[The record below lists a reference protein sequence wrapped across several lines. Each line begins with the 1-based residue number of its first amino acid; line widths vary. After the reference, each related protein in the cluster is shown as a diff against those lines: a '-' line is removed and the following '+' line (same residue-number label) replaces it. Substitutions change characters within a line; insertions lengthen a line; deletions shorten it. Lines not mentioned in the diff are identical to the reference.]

1 MNHEDL
7 TLYFALGVSILNILA
22 IPWILD
28 LLKVERGKRR
38 EFMRELQILKGRVL
52 VLEATSVVLK
62 DKFDKVQDCLGDLL
76 IEKYEGKELVQ

>member
-1 MNHEDL
+1 MIYISL
-7 TLYFALGVSILNILA
+7 LSLAFTIFISIKC
-22 IPWILD
+22 LD
-28 LLKVERGKRR
+28 LLKVEREKRR